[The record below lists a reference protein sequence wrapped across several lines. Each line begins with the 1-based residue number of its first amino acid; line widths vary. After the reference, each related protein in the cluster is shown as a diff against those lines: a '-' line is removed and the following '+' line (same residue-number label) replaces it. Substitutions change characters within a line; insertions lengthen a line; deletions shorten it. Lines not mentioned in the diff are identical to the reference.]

1 MSTLNITPEKIR
13 QAANECPEAAKTLKT
28 LFPEVFEDEFYD
40 FVENEFVLDD
50 RVYEDKYIAGKPL
63 FIGMGWAPDGMRG
76 KCLIVGDGYK
86 MDTVV
91 YQGRTVLYF
100 KKMI

>member
-1 MSTLNITPEKIR
+1 MNITPEKIR

-40 FVENEFVLDD
+40 FVENEFVLGAS
-50 RVYEDKYIAGKPL
+50 AGKPL
-63 FIGMGWAPDGMRG
+63 FIGVGWAPDGMRG

-100 KKMI
+100 KKKY

>member
-28 LFPEVFEDEFYD
+28 LFPEVFEEDKFYD
-40 FVENEFVLDD
+40 FVENKFVLDD
-50 RVYEDKYIAGKPL
+50 RVYEDKSIVGKPL
-63 FIGMGWAPDGMRG
+63 FIGGGLAPDGMNG
-76 KCLIVGDGYK
+76 KCLIVGDDYK

-100 KKMI
+100 KKK